1 MNNFIN
7 ILHRDADFRFG
18 SFFTKVYTVQLLY
31 SDFASRL
38 TNSLGT
44 QSKIYYEPDDGDDWD
59 EEDPD
64 DDLDF

>member
-1 MNNFIN
+1 MQISDLVPFAAPRFYTMQF
-7 ILHRDADFRFG
+7 LYFDF
-18 SFFTKVYTVQLLY
+18 S
-31 SDFASRL
+31 SRL

-44 QSKIYYEPDDGDDWD
+44 QGKIYYEPDEGDDWD

>member
-1 MNNFIN
+1 MQF
-7 ILHRDADFRFG
+7 LYFDF
-18 SFFTKVYTVQLLY
+18 S
-31 SDFASRL
+31 SRL

-44 QSKIYYEPDDGDDWD
+44 QGKIYYEPDDGDDWD